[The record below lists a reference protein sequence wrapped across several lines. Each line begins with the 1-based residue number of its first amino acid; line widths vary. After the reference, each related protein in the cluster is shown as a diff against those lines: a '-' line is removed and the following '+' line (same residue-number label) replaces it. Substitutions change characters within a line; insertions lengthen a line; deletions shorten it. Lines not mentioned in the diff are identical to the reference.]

1 MSLETSTS
9 VLEPMSLPWYRHKLV
24 WMIIAI
30 PAASVIAGI
39 NMIYL
44 AVNTDDGLVV
54 DDYYKEGMAIN
65 QSLQRDKT
73 AAELGVA
80 AKLNVEESGDMVRLH
95 FNKGSLASYPEQLT
109 LHLQHATQAEQDQ
122 LLQLI
127 PAPGG
132 QYIGY
137 LKAPIKEGIWHIV
150 LSTNEWRL
158 IDRVRWLDGM
168 NINLVAQ

>member
-1 MSLETSTS
+1 MTD
-9 VLEPMSLPWYRHKLV
+9 SLPWYKYKFV
-24 WMIIAI
+24 WFLISI
-30 PAASVIAGI
+30 PLASVLAGI

-44 AVNTDDGLVV
+44 ATTTDDGLVV
-54 DDYYKEGMAIN
+54 DDYYKQGLAIN
-65 QSLQRDKT
+65 QRLERDQH
-73 AAELGVA
+73 AAELGLSA
-80 AKLNVEESGDMVRLH
+80 SLSIEQTGDLIRLSL
-95 FNKGSLASYPEQLT
+95 NKGQLTEYPEKLT

-158 IDRVRWLDGM
+158 IDRVRWQAGM
-168 NINLVAQ
+168 NINLAAQ